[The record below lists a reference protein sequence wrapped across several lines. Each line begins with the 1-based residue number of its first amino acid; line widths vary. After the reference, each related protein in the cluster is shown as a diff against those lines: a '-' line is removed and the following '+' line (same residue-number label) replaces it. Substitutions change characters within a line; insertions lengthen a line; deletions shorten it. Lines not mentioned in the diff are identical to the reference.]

1 MSTSLKRRALLGAAL
16 AAPFVQAMGQEAPK
30 TAPPAPAP
38 SAPPGAPPRMRIPMP
53 GSQPPLKAAVD
64 YEQLRQQR
72 MAEVDEETR
81 YINLPLTERPP
92 PEHMPDPNVLAPGIK
107 AFNIEVPGPSGK
119 IPMRIYMPEKV
130 TKPIGLYL
138 HTHGGGWAAFSGL
151 TGFDTENSGYAR
163 DWQCAVAQ
171 PDFRVS
177 WDAKF
182 PAAVDDCFAA
192 YRYILDHAHE
202 LGINTT
208 KIGIGGGCTG
218 ANLATVVSL
227 MARDAGLQKPAIQ
240 WLWSGDFDT
249 RNDTQSYEEFA
260 NYSLTLGIA
269 EAVTR
274 LYLRSKEDTYDWRS
288 SPILAPTLKGL
299 SPALVW
305 AGEWEVLRDENR
317 MYVNR
322 MRDVGVDVTYIEG
335 PKQPHGGIYSRNRS
349 GERTKYASE
358 TLPKINSIMRHYIGT

>member
-1 MSTSLKRRALLGAAL
+1 MSTTLNRRAILGAAL
-16 AAPFVQAMGQEAPK
+16 AAPLVKALAQEGPK
-30 TAPPAPAP
+30 TAPPAPAAG
-38 SAPPGAPPRMRIPMP
+38 SAAGAPPRMRIPMP

-64 YEQLRQQR
+64 YEQLRLQR

-107 AFNIEVPGPSGK
+107 AFNIVIPGPAGK
-119 IPMRIYMPEKV
+119 IPMRIYMPDKV

-151 TGFDTENSGYAR
+151 VGFDTENSNYAR

-202 LGINTT
+202 LGINKT

-322 MRDVGVDVTYIEG
+322 MRDVGVDVTYFEG
-335 PKQPHGGIYSRNRS
+335 PKQPHGGIYARNKS
-349 GERTKYASE
+349 GEHTKYARE
-358 TLPKINSIMRHYIGT
+358 TLPKINSIMRRYIGT